1 MIQFVNVLVYLK
13 MNLTINND
21 IRTLIPSF
29 DVIAYKIDFS
39 TDYDAMSKSNL
50 VDKLLENIYIEYPK
64 KYSYDTITKIL
75 KLKHTRDGYKKM
87 GKDPSHT
94 RPASEALLRRVIKQG
109 NLYRLGDV
117 IDLGNILS
125 LETLR
130 SVCVVDF
137 DKLQGDVEI
146 RLGKVTDNYEG
157 INRGIINVSN
167 IPVYTDNIG
176 PFGCPTSDTA
186 RTMVTSSTK
195 SILVMIICFDE
206 SDKEIDENK
215 LIELYQTNTK
225 IINMKKIR

>member
-64 KYSYDTITKIL
+64 KYSYDTITKIV

>member
-1 MIQFVNVLVYLK
+1 

-21 IRTLIPSF
+21 IRSLIPSF

-39 TDYDAMSKSNL
+39 TDYDAMSQSNL

-64 KYSYDTITKIL
+64 KYSYDTITKIV

>member
-1 MIQFVNVLVYLK
+1 

-39 TDYDAMSKSNL
+39 TDYDAMSQSNL

-64 KYSYDTITKIL
+64 KYSYDTITKIV

-167 IPVYTDNIG
+167 IPVYTQNIG
-176 PFGCPTSDTA
+176 PFGRPTSDTA
-186 RTMVTSSTK
+186 TTMVTSSTK